1 MNKKNITVGLK
12 GVVEDIV
19 SEINTAETVGSG
31 SLKVFATPAMIALME
46 AASCVAIK
54 DFLDEGETTVGT
66 MVNIE
71 HVSATPV
78 GSNIKVESTVTAVDG
93 RKISFEVVASDNVG
107 LIGKGIHDRFVV
119 NVEKFMSRTN
129 SKI

>member
-1 MNKKNITVGLK
+1 MNITVGLK

-93 RKISFEVVASDNVG
+93 RKISFEVVASDNAG

-119 NVEKFMSRTN
+119 NVEKFMSRTL
-129 SKI
+129 